1 MYRDFKTVVL
11 KYVKLNVDRNL
22 HFLLCLTGITQLQMG
37 WVVSVSTLV
46 SASKESDG
54 QMKFVFPLNFYAHN
68 SKLNGT

>member
-37 WVVSVSTLV
+37 
-46 SASKESDG
+46 
-54 QMKFVFPLNFYAHN
+54 
-68 SKLNGT
+68 